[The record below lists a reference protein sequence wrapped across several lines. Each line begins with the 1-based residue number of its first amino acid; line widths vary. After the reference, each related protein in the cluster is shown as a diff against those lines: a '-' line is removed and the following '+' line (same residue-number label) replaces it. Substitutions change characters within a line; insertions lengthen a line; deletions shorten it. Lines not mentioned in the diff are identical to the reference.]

1 MIKNKKGAEGV
12 GEELM
17 KNKRI
22 RDYGICVGTLPTGT
36 RNSITDVGEVT
47 VGHCTI
53 DTKQHKT
60 GVTVIMPSVKNIFK
74 QKLAAAAYVLNG
86 FGKTTGLVQIQELG
100 TLESPIALTNTLN
113 VGLVQDALVDYM
125 VNRCQKEQVLIRSF
139 NPVVGECNDSIL
151 NDICT
156 RAVQKEHVYAA
167 ISSADKEFEQGD
179 VGAGKGTICFGLK
192 GGIGSSSRVIQIG
205 GKAYMVGVLVQS
217 NFGSTENLTI
227 QGFPLGKKIA
237 QEIQPAETDRGSII
251 SVVATDLPLSDRQLH
266 RMLKRVGIG
275 LGRTGSCIG
284 HGSGDIM
291 IGFSTA
297 NTFSAEEEP
306 VFQTITVLNENHMDS
321 VFQAV
326 IEAEEEAVLNSMAAA
341 DTVEGYSGEICYS
354 LRSYLEKY
362 LQEENVDKIILK

>member
-1 MIKNKKGAEGV
+1 MMKIKNDAQGAGKEF
-12 GEELM
+12 M
-17 KNKRI
+17 NHKRI
-22 RDYGICVGTLPTGT
+22 RDYGICVGTLPTGK
-36 RNSITDVGEVT
+36 RNSIADVGEVT

-53 DTKQHKT
+53 DTSQHKT
-60 GVTVIMPSVKNIFK
+60 GVTVIMPSSDNMFHHKMT
-74 QKLAAAAYVLNG
+74 ASAYVLNG

-125 VNRCQKEQVLIRSF
+125 VTRCKKEGVPIRSF

-156 RAVQKEHVYAA
+156 RAVKKEHVDAA
-167 ISSADKEFEQGD
+167 IEAAGKDFAQGD

-192 GGIGSSSRVIQIG
+192 GGIGSSSRVIRIG
-205 GKAYMVGVLVQS
+205 EKEYTIGVLVQS
-217 NFGSTENLTI
+217 NFGCTENLVI
-227 QGFPLGKKIA
+227 QGVALGQKICK
-237 QEIQPAETDRGSII
+237 EIQPAETDRGSII
-251 SVVATDLPLSDRQLH
+251 SVVATDLPLSDRQLY

-297 NTFSAEEEP
+297 NTFSSEDEAD
-306 VFQTITVLNENHMDS
+306 FQTITVLNESKMDL

-326 IEAEEEAVLNSMAAA
+326 IEAEEEAVLNSMVAA
-341 DTVEGYSGEICYS
+341 DTVEGYSGEVCFS
-354 LRSYLEKY
+354 LSPYLEKY
-362 LQEENVDKIILK
+362 HQAWEK